1 MGTEN
6 QESTRESKTLVP
18 WWFLPAFIA
27 IGQFL
32 MRTTGYSAW
41 AAQVGQEFMLSFVF
55 YMAMLGPISAGW
67 IYSLARKGVL
77 GRQAP

>member
-1 MGTEN
+1 MKTDS
-6 QESTRESKTLVP
+6 QETVRELKLGVP

-27 IGQFL
+27 IGQLL

-41 AAQVGQEFMLSFVF
+41 ASQAGQEFMLTFMF

-67 IYSLARKGVL
+67 LYLLARKGLL
-77 GRQAP
+77 GKQGP